1 MKTPT
6 KSEIVSRA
14 KELFLQDACLHGS
27 GSSINPTVEELK
39 EGGFC
44 NAAVSDLMRGPESK
58 NANWFNEK
66 VKPENDLNSE
76 NLEKTQGL
84 IFDSRECMDTGF
96 FICGTSQSGKTNLAK
111 HLVQRLIAEG
121 IIVYVFDVS
130 QAWNSGPIRNIV
142 EIEGNEK
149 TVRFVDSTVFD
160 ISGLNVRKKIRF
172 VDTLCG
178 HLYGQHVNVQ
188 TERKEFIV
196 FEEAQTYLPN
206 GCMRLA
212 IRRESP
218 CENVLNVVTVGA
230 NYNLRF
236 GLITQFPAMVDKT
249 PVKIAQQRYLGW
261 TCEKN
266 DIDYLKGFVGKN
278 WADKLKNLERGQFVY
293 QCRNRVEL
301 MQTEV
306 YGKSQAWYSYD
317 LPLQVVC

>member
-1 MKTPT
+1 MNTPT
-6 KSEIVSRA
+6 KEQIVSRA
-14 KELFLQDACLHGS
+14 KELFLEDAFLHGS
-27 GSSINPTVEELK
+27 GSSINPTEEELK

-44 NAAVSDLMRGPESK
+44 SAAVSDLMRGPESK
-58 NANWFNEK
+58 NANWFDSK
-66 VKPENDLNSE
+66 VKPENDLKSE
-76 NLEKTQGL
+76 NFEKISSL
-84 IFDSRECMDTGF
+84 IFDTKEAMDTGF
-96 FICGTSQSGKTNLAK
+96 FCCGTSQSGKTNLAK
-111 HLVQRLIAEG
+111 WLVQMLKEAG

-130 QAWNSGPIRNIV
+130 QAWNSGPIKNVVSIMGV
-142 EIEGNEK
+142 EKSIQFN
-149 TVRFVDSTVFD
+149 DSTVFD
-160 ISGLNVRKKIRF
+160 LSALPVRKKIRF

-178 HLYGQHVNVQ
+178 HLYGQHVNGE
-188 TERKEFIV
+188 TSHKEFIV

-230 NYNLRF
+230 NYDLRF

-266 DIDYLKGFVGKN
+266 DVDYLKGFIGKD
-278 WADKLKNLERGQFVY
+278 WAAKLRDLERGQFIY
-293 QCRNRVEL
+293 QCRNRIEL

-306 YGKSQAWYSYD
+306 YGKSKGWFNCE
-317 LPLQVVC
+317 LPLQVY